1 MFNWA
6 TISAN
11 AQTMRG
17 VIEQMQN
24 ARLHS
29 IGVESVGASAALYR
43 QICESRRNY
52 NSVASSLTNRT
63 VEPSPCRAG
72 PGRAGWGRSAGRA
85 RPTRAGRADV
95 VSLRSPPAPLTIR
108 PRRRRRRR
116 RHKSRGTGA
125 PRQRCLRRHGVRWR
139 IQRRGP
145 EGRAAT
151 LNPNP

>member
-72 PGRAGWGRSAGRA
+72 PGRVGQVRGPSTTDTG
-85 RPTRAGRADV
+85 RAGRRRLVTLAA
-95 VSLRSPPAPLTIR
+95 RSA
-108 PRRRRRRR
+108 
-116 RHKSRGTGA
+116 HHQAASSSSSSS
-125 PRQRCLRRHGVRWR
+125 Q
-139 IQRRGP
+139 IQRDRRATAEMSTTSWRPVAYP
-145 EGRAAT
+145 EAGRAAT

>member
-1 MFNWA
+1 VFNWA

-63 VEPSPCRAG
+63 VEPSPCRAV
-72 PGRAGWGRSAGRA
+72 PGRAGPGGAGPRA
-85 RPTRAGRADV
+85 EHDRHGPGGPTSSRYARRP
-95 VSLRSPPAPLTIR
+95 LRSPSGRVVVVVVVVVTNPEGPA
-108 PRRRRRRR
+108 RRGRDVYDVMASGGV
-116 RHKSRGTGA
+116 SRGGD
-125 PRQRCLRRHGVRWR
+125 Q
-139 IQRRGP
+139 
-145 EGRAAT
+145 RAARP
-151 LNPNP
+151 L